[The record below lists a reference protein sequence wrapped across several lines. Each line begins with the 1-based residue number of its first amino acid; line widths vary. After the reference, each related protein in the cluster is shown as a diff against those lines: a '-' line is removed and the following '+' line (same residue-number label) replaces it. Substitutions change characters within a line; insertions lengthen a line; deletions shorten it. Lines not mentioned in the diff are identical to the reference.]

1 MAITGLFSCFA
12 LLGLLLLIPTLP
24 VSVVLLLGGEKRAAL
39 RILCVPVGMIVLSIL
54 LTSALFAALW
64 LCSHSMSSHPDRLLK
79 MTFGF
84 EPPPETCFLE
94 AYHELGQDYAE
105 TVMKFRTTRDVVDRI
120 VADKFV
126 PGDRQACTRLCEHAR
141 DNLPQRVRSWFLPPS
156 EEAARW
162 YIAEPFEGRFGH
174 DEAVLCYDEQTQ
186 IAYFH
191 WFGVD

>member
-1 MAITGLFSCFA
+1 MPITGLCACSVLVGLILLVPA
-12 LLGLLLLIPTLP
+12 VPISLILLGAGKKRLVVALVSIPAAMIGLSMLLTA
-24 VSVVLLLGGEKRAAL
+24 VVLAL
-39 RILCVPVGMIVLSIL
+39 
-54 LTSALFAALW
+54 LW
-64 LCSHSMSSHPDRLLK
+64 LCGHTMSAHPDRLFEI
-79 MTFGF
+79 TFGF
-84 EPPPETCFLE
+84 RPAPETCVLE
-94 AYHELGQDYAE
+94 GYHELGQDYAE

-126 PGDRQACTRLCEHAR
+126 PGDRQACTRLCEDAR